1 MGGKG
6 NTTSLNSV
14 EDLLLELKQ
23 LQSKGD
29 SIYQKGIFPSQR
41 HHPFLPYKREDDNLF
56 FTASVVHILQG
67 VNIHFSEVEKSLV
80 DEMIADAKTCYRLFK
95 NKDGLD
101 TYNFWQTK
109 PSRHFP
115 NGKFMHRFKHFQ
127 IPDDVD
133 DTALVFLTENVPKER
148 VAQLRERL
156 KKHANLAYKRA
167 FNPLKEYRNLK
178 CYSTFFG
185 EKMYIEFDLCVL
197 SNLMRVVLPYFKDE
211 LNEYDR
217 NTLAFITDSIMN
229 DEHNSL
235 PFYSAPNY
243 PTTELILYHVS
254 RLIPLLPLEYKTKIE
269 SKIKADIQLQLKN
282 ALGMNKV
289 MLENAAL
296 KLNLEIES
304 NAATSAEAL
313 NDKSFFFFHA
323 GMITAFEN
331 GVAQK
336 MANSPIFHL
345 RYTSKALNRALL
357 IENIILKRSLISPP
371 L

>member
-1 MGGKG
+1 MSQSDKQNGF
-6 NTTSLNSV
+6 SLVQN
-14 EDLLLELKQ
+14 LLLELKR
-23 LQSKGD
+23 LQSKGN
-29 SIYQKGIFPSQR
+29 SIYPRGIFPSQR
-41 HHPFLPYKREDDNLF
+41 YHPFLPYKREDDNLF

-67 VNIHFSEVEKSLV
+67 ISNRFSEHERILV
-80 DEMIADAKTCYRLFK
+80 DEIIADAQSSYQLFQ

-115 NGKFMHRFKHFQ
+115 NGKFMNRFKHFQ

-133 DTALVFLTENVPKER
+133 DTALIYLIENASKER
-148 VAQLRERL
+148 VSILRQKL
-156 KKHANLAYKRA
+156 NKHANLAYKRA
-167 FNPLKEYRNLK
+167 FNPLEKYHDLK

-185 EKMYIEFDLCVL
+185 EKMYIEFDICVL
-197 SNLMRVVLPYFKDE
+197 SNLMRVILLHFKDD
-211 LNEYDR
+211 LNEYDHD
-217 NTLAFITDSIMN
+217 TLKFITEAIMN

-243 PTTELILYHVS
+243 PITELILYHVS
-254 RLIPLLPLEYKTKIE
+254 RLIPLLPLEYKCKIE
-269 SKIKADIQLQLKN
+269 GKIKADIQSRLKSIS
-282 ALGMNKV
+282 GMKKL

-296 KLNLEIES
+296 KLDLEIDS
-304 NAATSAEAL
+304 NTPTSTDVL

-331 GVAQK
+331 SVAQK
-336 MANSPIFHL
+336 LAPSGFFHL

-357 IENIILKRSLISPP
+357 IENMVLKRGLTPQ
-371 L
+371 

>member
-1 MGGKG
+1 MKAHYS
-6 NTTSLNSV
+6 TT
-14 EDLLLELKQ
+14 EQ
-23 LQSKGD
+23 L
-29 SIYQKGIFPSQR
+29 
-41 HHPFLPYKREDDNLF
+41 
-56 FTASVVHILQG
+56 
-67 VNIHFSEVEKSLV
+67 LV
-80 DEMIADAKTCYRLFK
+80 DEMMAEAKSSYRLFQ

-133 DTALVFLTENVPKER
+133 DTALVYLTENASKER
-148 VAQLRERL
+148 VAQLREKL
-156 KKHANLAYKRA
+156 KSHANLAYKRA
-167 FNPLKEYRNLK
+167 FNPLEKYRDLK
-178 CYSTFFG
+178 CYSTFYG
-185 EKMYIEFDLCVL
+185 KEMYIEFDICVL
-197 SNLMRVVLPYFKDE
+197 SNLMRVILPHFKDE

-217 NTLAFITDSIMN
+217 DTLTFITEVILN
-229 DEHNSL
+229 DEHTSL

-243 PTTELILYHVS
+243 PTTELILYHVG

-269 SKIKADIQLQLKN
+269 AKIKTDVQSQLKL
-282 ALGMNKV
+282 ATGMTKV

-296 KLNLEIES
+296 KLNLKIE
-304 NAATSAEAL
+304 L
-313 NDKSFFFFHA
+313 NDTASSEVLNDDSFFFFHA

-336 MANSPIFHL
+336 LANTPFFHL

-357 IENIILKRSLISPP
+357 IENMLLKRSLISP
-371 L
+371 LL

>member
-1 MGGKG
+1 MSESGKQD
-6 NTTSLNSV
+6 NFPSV
-14 EDLLLELKQ
+14 EALLLELKA
-23 LQSKGD
+23 LQSEGD
-29 SIYQKGIFPSQR
+29 SIYPKGIFPSQR
-41 HHPFLPYKREDDNLF
+41 YHPFFSYKREDDNLF
-56 FTASVVHILQG
+56 FTASVAHMLQG
-67 VNIHFSEVEKSLV
+67 LKEQLTETERALANDI
-80 DEMIADAKTCYRLFK
+80 IAKAKISNHLFL

-115 NGKFMHRFKHFQ
+115 NGKFMHRYKHFQ

-133 DTALVFLTENVPKER
+133 DTALAFLNENASKER
-148 VAQLRERL
+148 VSLLREKL

-167 FNPLKEYRNLK
+167 FNPLAKYQDLK

-185 EKMYIEFDLCVL
+185 KKMYIEFDICVL
-197 SNLMRVVLPYFKDE
+197 SNLMRVILPHFKEE
-211 LNEYDR
+211 LNEYDHD
-217 NTLAFITDSIMN
+217 TLTFITDAILSN
-229 DEHNSL
+229 EHKTL

-243 PTTELILYHVS
+243 PTTGLILYHVS
-254 RLIPLLPLEYKTKIE
+254 RLLPLLPLEYKTKVE
-269 SKIKADIQLQLKN
+269 TKIKADIESEWKLSS
-282 ALGMNKV
+282 GMNTV

-296 KLNLEIES
+296 KLGLEIDS
-304 NAATSAEAL
+304 SAAISTDVL

-331 GVAQK
+331 SVAQK
-336 MANSPIFHL
+336 LANSSFFHL

-357 IENIILKRSLISPP
+357 IENMVLKRGLTP

>member
-1 MGGKG
+1 MPQSDKQ
-6 NTTSLNSV
+6 NSFSSV
-14 EDLLLELKQ
+14 EDLLLELRT

-29 SIYQKGIFPSQR
+29 SIYPNGVFPSQR
-41 HHPFLPYKREDDNLF
+41 YHPFLPYVREDDNLF
-56 FTASVVHILQG
+56 FTASVVHMLQG
-67 VNIHFSEVEKSLV
+67 VNDYFTEAEKARV
-80 DEMIADAKTCYRLFK
+80 DKMITEAKSSYQLFQ

-133 DTALVFLTENVPKER
+133 DTALVFLTEHASKER
-148 VAQLRERL
+148 VTELREKL
-156 KKHANLAYKRA
+156 KKHANLAYKQA
-167 FNPLKEYRNLK
+167 FNPLGKYRDLK

-185 EKMYIEFDLCVL
+185 EKMYIEFDICVL
-197 SNLMRVVLPYFKDE
+197 SNLMRVILPHFKDD
-211 LNEYDR
+211 LNEYDHD
-217 NTLAFITDSIMN
+217 TLKFVTDAIVN

-254 RLIPLLPLEYKTKIE
+254 RLIPLLPSAYKTKIDA
-269 SKIKADIQLQLKN
+269 KIKADIQSYLKRSS
-282 ALGMNKV
+282 GMNRLI
-289 MLENAAL
+289 LENAAL
-296 KLNLEIES
+296 KLNIEIES
-304 NAATSAEAL
+304 NTFHSTDVL
-313 NDKSFFFFHA
+313 NDESFYFFHA

-331 GVAQK
+331 SVVQK
-336 MANSPIFHL
+336 LADNAFFHL

-357 IENIILKRSLISPP
+357 IENMVLKRSLTP
-371 L
+371 